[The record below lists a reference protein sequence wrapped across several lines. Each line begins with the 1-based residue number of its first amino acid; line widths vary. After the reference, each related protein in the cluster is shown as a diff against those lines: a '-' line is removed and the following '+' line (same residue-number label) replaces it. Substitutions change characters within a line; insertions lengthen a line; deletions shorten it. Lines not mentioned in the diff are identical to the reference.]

1 MTEHVYHGTF
11 LDPATLEAREGWLR
25 VQAGRIVALEQ
36 NAPQSAEA
44 TDLPGVVLPGLIDAH
59 VHLTFSGELDP
70 GGTLQAETQNEVVL
84 RAVRNLQAHLAAGVT
99 TVRDLGGPYGLSID
113 LARAREDGRLEGTRV
128 VPSGQNIT
136 MTGGHGHAFGREAD
150 GPDEIRKAAR
160 SELKR
165 GARVIKFM
173 ATGGVLTPGVA
184 AGAEALTEAELR
196 AGVEEAH
203 KAGVLTATHAQG
215 LAGIKNSLRAGIDTI
230 EHGAFDDWDD
240 EAFTLFADPAQPRWL
255 VPTLA
260 APSGILSGDGRL
272 PDWMITKTR
281 PVGERHRANIAA
293 AFAAGVKLAAG
304 TDAGTP
310 LNPHGGLAHELRL
323 MHEIGIPLDAIFWAV
338 SSNAAAAL
346 GLSGVIGSFAPGAA
360 ADFVAVDGDPL
371 VEVSAYGRPLA
382 VVSAG
387 ARVH

>member
-1 MTEHVYHGTF
+1 MAEQTYHGTF
-11 LDPATLEAREGWLR
+11 LDPATLDARERWLR
-25 VQAGRIVALEQ
+25 VKAGVIVAFEKQ
-36 NAPQSAEA
+36 APRGAEV
-44 TDLPGVVLPGLIDAH
+44 TELPGVVLPGLIDAH

-70 GGTLQAETQNEVVL
+70 VGTLQAETQNEVVL
-84 RAVRNLQAHLAAGVT
+84 RALSNLQAHLAAGVT

-113 LARAREDGRLEGTRV
+113 LARARDAGRLQGTRI
-128 VPSGQNIT
+128 VPSGHNIT
-136 MTGGHGHAFGREAD
+136 MTGGHGYAFGREAD

-160 SELKR
+160 NELKR

-196 AGVEEAH
+196 AGVEEAR

-230 EHGAFDDWDD
+230 EHGAFDEWDD
-240 EAFTLFADPAQPRWL
+240 EAFTLFADSAQPRWL

-260 APSGILSGDGRL
+260 APAGILSGAGRL
-272 PDWMITKTR
+272 PDWMIAKTR
-281 PVGERHRANIAA
+281 PVGEKHRANIAA

-310 LNPHGGLAHELRL
+310 LNPHGGLARELEL
-323 MHEIGIPLDAIFWAV
+323 MHEVGISLDEIFRAV

-346 GLSGVIGSFAPGAA
+346 GLSGLIGSFAAGAA
-360 ADFVAVDGDPL
+360 ADLVAVDGDPL
-371 VEVSAYGRPLA
+371 NDVAAYGRPLA
-382 VVSAG
+382 IVSAG
-387 ARVH
+387 VRLR